1 MKILHVGWIGKQ
13 GLDDPDKFPSLAIGI
28 LATFM
33 AITMWMRLE
42 DVCITNKWIRK
53 KIRTG
58 ISVRK
63 LSKIQLYDSPIQ

>member
-1 MKILHVGWIGKQ
+1 MKMLHVGWIGKQ

-33 AITMWMRLE
+33 AMTMWMRLE
-42 DVCITNKWIRK
+42 DVCYHKQMDQK
-53 KIRTG
+53 KIRACIT
-58 ISVRK
+58 VRK

>member
-1 MKILHVGWIGKQ
+1 MKILQVGQIRKQ
-13 GLDDPDKFPSLAIGI
+13 GLYDPDKFPYPVIGI
-28 LATFM
+28 LAMFM
-33 AITMWMRLE
+33 AMTMWMRLE